1 MSSDPILT
9 AWGLFLSA
17 FVSATLVPGSSE
29 VLLAYLALNSPLSPS
44 ALLLIATAGNSLGA
58 ITTWGLGF
66 LLSRGYPLECWR
78 KQPSARALQ
87 WVQRWGVWSLL
98 LSWLPVLGDALCLA
112 AGAGYA
118 YRPCLAPWQ
127 SWWARHCVTG
137 SFLQSCFERRGE
149 VSVF

>member
-1 MSSDPILT
+1 MNSDPILA

-44 ALLLIATAGNSLGA
+44 ALLSIATAGNSLGA

-66 LLSRGYPLECWR
+66 LLSRGYPLERWAQ
-78 KQPSARALQ
+78 QPSARALQ

-112 AGAGYA
+112 AGWLRLPAMSSAVAIVVGKALRYGIVLAVALSAGEE
-118 YRPCLAPWQ
+118 P
-127 SWWARHCVTG
+127 
-137 SFLQSCFERRGE
+137 
-149 VSVF
+149 VF

>member
-1 MSSDPILT
+1 MSSDPILA

-17 FVSATLVPGSSE
+17 FVSATLIPGSSE
-29 VLLAYLALNSPLSPS
+29 VLLAYLALNSPLSSS

-66 LLSRGYPLECWR
+66 LLSRGYPLERWR

-112 AGAGYA
+112 AGWL
-118 YRPCLAPWQ
+118 CLPAM
-127 SWWARHCVTG
+127 
-137 SFLQSCFERRGE
+137 SCAVAIVVGKALRYGI
-149 VSVF
+149 VLAIVL